1 MVLFTETNVCT
12 WSSRIRFQSSFMPL
26 SVRKMPRR
34 IWLKIITEKRQNQLS
49 ELIVWPLRRSK
60 KGLFSLTRIGGW
72 Y

>member
-1 MVLFTETNVCT
+1 MGVLGLQE
-12 WSSRIRFQSSFMPL
+12 SDFQSSSMPL

-34 IWLKIITEKRQNQLS
+34 NWLKIITEKRQNLLS

-60 KGLFSLTRIGGW
+60 KGLFSLTGIGGW